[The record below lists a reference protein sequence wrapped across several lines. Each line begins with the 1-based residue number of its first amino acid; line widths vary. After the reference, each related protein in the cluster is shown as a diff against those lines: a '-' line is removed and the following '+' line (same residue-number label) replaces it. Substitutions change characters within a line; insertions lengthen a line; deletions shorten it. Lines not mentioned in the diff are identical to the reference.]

1 MNDSANMLAALI
13 AAPPEEQTRFPPT
26 SRYFGVAAR
35 TRTLPD
41 GREATHLV
49 PRVMP
54 AEDSFNVL
62 AVHIVVPPERTD
74 TLAAQYFGDAQS
86 WWRIADANAPRIPE
100 ELTLEP
106 GTEVT
111 IAVSEEAG

>member
-1 MNDSANMLAALI
+1 MTDNANMLAALI
-13 AAPPEEQTRFPPT
+13 AAPPQEQTRFPAT

-49 PRVMP
+49 PRIMP

-62 AVHIVVPPERTD
+62 AIHTVVPPERTD

-86 WWRIADANAPRIPE
+86 WWRIPDANAVRIPE
-100 ELTLEP
+100 ELTAES
-106 GTEVT
+106 GTEIK

>member
-1 MNDSANMLAALI
+1 MTNQADMLAALI
-13 AAPPEEQTRFPPT
+13 AAPPQEQTRFPST

-62 AVHIVVPPERTD
+62 GVHTVVPPERTD
-74 TLAAQYFGDAQS
+74 TLAARYFGDAQS

-100 ELTLEP
+100 ELTEEP
-106 GTEVT
+106 GTEIT
-111 IAVSEEAG
+111 IAVSEETG